1 MNHNGVPAENIF
13 ARPAG
18 MDARRCFCI
27 LPALMTTQWRLL
39 RTLIRRGFDP
49 AQILVWLAL
58 RRALRGCDSVL
69 DVGCGGNSNLR
80 LLEARRLAGIDGW
93 APSVEKAR
101 TNNTHDEVSLG
112 DVRELDKLFRPG
124 QFDACVAL
132 DVIEHLPKE
141 DGLKLAA
148 AMERV
153 AGKAVVFLTP
163 KGFLPQRHTEQSDL
177 QVHLSGWEPAE
188 MRGLGYRVLGMLGP
202 KALRG
207 EYHVLKHKPR
217 ALWAVASLFCQLV
230 WCRWRPG
237 SAAAILCVKRK

>member
-1 MNHNGVPAENIF
+1 
-13 ARPAG
+13 
-18 MDARRCFCI
+18 
-27 LPALMTTQWRLL
+27 MTTRWRLL
-39 RTLIRRGFDP
+39 RTLLQRGFDP
-49 AQILVWLAL
+49 AQILVWLAMH
-58 RRALRGCDSVL
+58 RALRDCKSVL

-80 LLEARRLAGIDGW
+80 LLGAQRLAGIDGW

-101 TNNTHDEVSLG
+101 ANKTHDEVAQG
-112 DVRELDKLFRPG
+112 DVREMDKLFRPG

-132 DVIEHLPKE
+132 DVIEHLSKE

-153 AGKAVVFLTP
+153 AGKTVVFLTP

-188 MRGLGYRVLGMLGP
+188 MRGLGYRVFGMLGP

-207 EYHVLKHKPR
+207 EYHVLKHRPR
-217 ALWAVASLFCQLV
+217 AFWAVVSLFCQLV
-230 WCRWRPG
+230 WCRWRPD